1 MRQILTALLLLFFF
15 RNSETTPSGVVNLR
29 PKQNV
34 NSVGIGDRFGGIG
47 TSSDESDHFKLL
59 AADGESLLVGAR
71 NAVYNLSLSTL
82 SVNHKIDWK
91 PPAEHIEE
99 CIMKGKSKTDCQ
111 NYIRVLARKSAGVS
125 LVCGTHAFS
134 PKCREYAVTD
144 YGIRNTRQF
153 DGQGISPYDPKHN
166 SSALY
171 IPATNQL
178 YAATVTDFVGNDA
191 LIYRKTIDETPSTAK
206 SANIRTQSYDA
217 RVLNAPNFV
226 STFVYK
232 EHVYF
237 WFREIASE
245 AIDNNEESQ
254 TFRSMLESH
263 VCAKMIRAE
272 PVLQTN
278 DGQVI

>member
-1 MRQILTALLLLFFF
+1 MLLFNVV
-15 RNSETTPSGVVNLR
+15 RSSEAITGGVVNLR
-29 PKQNV
+29 PKQII

-59 AADGESLLVGAR
+59 AADGDSLLVGAR

-134 PKCREYAVTD
+134 PKCREYTVTEF
-144 YGIRNTRQF
+144 GIRNTRQF

-171 IPATNQL
+171 VPGTNQL
-178 YAATVTDFVGNDA
+178 FVATVTDFVGNDA
-191 LIYRKTIDETPSTAK
+191 LIYRKTIDETPSSK
-206 SANIRTQSYDA
+206 SAANIRTQSYDA

-226 STFVYK
+226 ATFAYK

-245 AIDNNEESQ
+245 AIDNNEEPQLSDLR
-254 TFRSMLESH
+254 TCRTSL
-263 VCAKMIRAE
+263 
-272 PVLQTN
+272 
-278 DGQVI
+278 